1 MKVIYSNP
9 SLSESNIKNIESSY
23 VFDNNSNLRL
33 FVDSASVGNNIA
45 MDFLGYNIDQ
55 SIVSEFYDTTFS
67 EFKKVG
73 STVLTSSISEPVQSP
88 STTSSIITIDNPITI
103 SDSMMT
109 RDVIIKLRIGL
120 GEGKVSD
127 DFSTVFPYGKI
138 T

>member
-9 SLSESNIKNIESSY
+9 NLSESNIKNIESSY
-23 VFDNNSNLRL
+23 VFDSNSNLRL
-33 FVDSASVGNNIA
+33 FVDSSSVGNNIA
-45 MDFLGYNIDQ
+45 MDFFGYTIDQ

-67 EFKKVG
+67 EFKPIVPTTTQE
-73 STVLTSSISEPVQSP
+73 SVSIVEQDQQPTNTV
-88 STTSSIITIDNPITI
+88 ITMDNPLTI

>member
-9 SLSESNIKNIESSY
+9 NLSESDIKNIESSY
-23 VFDNNSNLRL
+23 VFDSNSNLRL

-45 MDFLGYNIDQ
+45 MDFFGYTINQ
-55 SIVSEFYDTTFS
+55 STVSEFYDTTFS
-67 EFKKVG
+67 EFKIAGPVAVTASASVVIQDKQSA
-73 STVLTSSISEPVQSP
+73 STV
-88 STTSSIITIDNPITI
+88 ITIDNPLTI

-109 RDVIIKLRIGL
+109 RDVIVKLRIGL